1 MSINAFQGF
10 DQEEERLERDAAGL
24 FGDDD
29 DDDDDDDVNENGRRG
44 QYGDDG
50 DDEDVDD
57 ILGLDDGGNGN
68 GEEAAGGGAEVDDE
82 RGLLMRFCPH
92 DSSMLYPKV
101 SCRFARQKKNP
112 FLFFFCFGRRG
123 GRWDSRFDDAI
134 VRHRDE
140 THDERSSWDDRHG
153 AMVRPCFAH
162 HSGAISLPFVPPPDP
177 TTHNSE
183 LNITI

>member
-10 DQEEERLERDAAGL
+10 DLEEERLERDAAGL

-44 QYGDDG
+44 QYGDDGG

-101 SCRFARQKKNP
+101 SCRFCAAKTKIIL
-112 FLFFFCFGRRG
+112 FLFFFASG
-123 GRWDSRFDDAI
+123 GEEGGGISVSMMRLWRL
-134 VRHRDE
+134 RDE
-140 THDERSSWDDRHG
+140 THNEIIVG
-153 AMVRPCFAH
+153 
-162 HSGAISLPFVPPPDP
+162 
-177 TTHNSE
+177 
-183 LNITI
+183 

>member
-24 FGDDD
+24 FGDDDD

-68 GEEAAGGGAEVDDE
+68 GEEAAGGGADVDDE

-112 FLFFFCFGRRG
+112 FLFFFASG
-123 GRWDSRFDDAI
+123 GEEGGGIPVSMMRLCDI
-134 VRHRDE
+134 VTKPTTRD
-140 THDERSSWDDRHG
+140 HLG
-153 AMVRPCFAH
+153 MIVMVRWSVHASRITPERYPF
-162 HSGAISLPFVPPPDP
+162 HSSPPRPDD
-177 TTHNSE
+177 T
-183 LNITI
+183 

>member
-29 DDDDDDDVNENGRRG
+29 DDDDDDVNENGRRG
-44 QYGDDG
+44 QYGDDGG

-101 SCRFARQKKNP
+101 SCRFCTAKTKRI
-112 FLFFFCFGRRG
+112 LFFCFFCFGRRG
-123 GRWDSRFDDAI
+123 GRWDFRLDDAI

-140 THDERSSWDDRHG
+140 THNEIIVG
-153 AMVRPCFAH
+153 
-162 HSGAISLPFVPPPDP
+162 
-177 TTHNSE
+177 
-183 LNITI
+183 